1 MCPGHLDEP
10 AAVTTGALD
19 AVRSSRRSA
28 TISAADYSTG
38 RASLI
43 YAAGEVIVR
52 EGAHG
57 NSMFLV
63 MRGEAA
69 VTLANTSG
77 EVARLHD
84 GDFFGEMSLLT
95 GEPRTATVT
104 AVTECRLLEIG
115 VEAFRRVA
123 LADPAIVEQ
132 VTAAVGTRRAEMDQH
147 RAARTT
153 AAVSAESPH
162 TFLARV
168 RDFLRL

>member
-1 MCPGHLDEP
+1 
-10 AAVTTGALD
+10 V
-19 AVRSSRRSA
+19 
-28 TISAADYSTG
+28 
-38 RASLI
+38 
-43 YAAGEVIVR
+43 
-52 EGAHG
+52 
-57 NSMFLV
+57 
-63 MRGEAA
+63 
-69 VTLANTSG
+69 VTLTNTSG

-104 AVTECRLLEIG
+104 AATDCRLLEIG

-132 VTAAVGTRRAEMDQH
+132 VTAAVGTRRAEMHQH

-153 AAVSAESPH
+153 AAVSAEPPH

-168 RDFLRL
+168 RGFLRL